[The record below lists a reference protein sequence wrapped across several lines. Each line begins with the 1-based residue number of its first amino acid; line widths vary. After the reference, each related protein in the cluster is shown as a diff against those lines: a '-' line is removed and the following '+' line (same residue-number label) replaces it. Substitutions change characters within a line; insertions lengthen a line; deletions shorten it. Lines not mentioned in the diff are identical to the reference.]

1 MQTTPARLLKFIL
14 LFLALALAIAACGPE
29 LSRAEPLPSA
39 SAPPTNAAPPTRAA
53 PVAAERAVHTPARE
67 VTRAATHT
75 PSPTATFEP
84 TGSATPIP
92 DDFYIENIHGHRQY
106 FSIGCEASVAV
117 DWAAYYGV
125 TINEFEFQ
133 YRLPVSDN
141 PDIGFVGSVDS
152 PWGQVPPYGYGVHAK
167 PVADLLTAYG
177 LPALG
182 VKGAT
187 LDEVKASVAAGNP
200 VITWVIGNVV
210 GGIPY
215 EYTDQQ
221 GNKVIVAAYEHVVIV
236 IGYRE
241 GMIRYMTNGRK
252 YESPEDNF
260 LNSWG
265 VLGNMALFRGD

>member
-1 MQTTPARLLKFIL
+1 MRTRSSAPQKLPLLLLILALGVSACAREPHYVETPSPTSMPTPMQT
-14 LFLALALAIAACGPE
+14 
-29 LSRAEPLPSA
+29 
-39 SAPPTNAAPPTRAA
+39 PTRAA
-53 PVAAERAVHTPARE
+53 S
-67 VTRAATHT
+67 ATHAPT
-75 PSPTATFEP
+75 ITQTSAPSPTP
-84 TGSATPIP
+84 TLTPYASPTPIP
-92 DDFYIENIHGHRQY
+92 EEFYIKNISGHRQY

-117 DWAAYYGV
+117 DWAAYYDV
-125 TINEFEFQ
+125 KINEFEFQ

-177 LPALG
+177 LPAVG

-187 LDEVKASVAAGNP
+187 LEQIKELVAAGNP
-200 VITWVIGNVV
+200 VIAWVIGNVV

-215 EYTDQQ
+215 EYTDKQ
-221 GNKVIVAAYEHVVIV
+221 GNKVLVAAYEHVVIV

-241 GMIRYMTNGRK
+241 GTIRYMTNGRK

-265 VLGNMALFRGD
+265 VLGNMALFWEK